1 MTISSSILS
10 SKSQI
15 TVPKSV
21 RLQLKV
27 KPGERMVYR
36 KQGNRIYLER
46 DQTALEY
53 LDSSPLKGMYA
64 AAGVDDIVGF
74 VREGRIDEL

>member
-46 DQTALEY
+46 DQTVAEY

-64 AAGVDDIVGF
+64 NAGIKDIVGF
-74 VREGRIDEL
+74 VREGRSDEL